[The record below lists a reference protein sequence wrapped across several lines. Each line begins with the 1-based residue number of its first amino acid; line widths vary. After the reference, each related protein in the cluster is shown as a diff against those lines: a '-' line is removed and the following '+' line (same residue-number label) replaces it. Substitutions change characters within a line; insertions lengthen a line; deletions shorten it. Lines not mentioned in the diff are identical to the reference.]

1 MIARVSTIDAHV
13 GGQGVRLVV
22 DGLPRLSGASM
33 TQKRDSLRRR
43 ADDIRRAI
51 LLEPRG
57 HANLRAA
64 VFTEPVAP
72 GSQAGL
78 LFLDADGYPPFS
90 GHALIAALTI
100 ALERGLIHG
109 GGEVIT
115 LDTVAGSIRA
125 RAMVTTR
132 GGAPRVESVA
142 WTGDPA
148 FVLAAGHAVRLGS
161 REVRVDLAFGGLFH
175 AIVDTEA
182 IGIPLTEA
190 RLPDLSRLA
199 VDICAALNSS
209 GTIVHP
215 GDASIAGIGAVTF
228 TSAPQD
234 PEAHLRNLT
243 VSAGG
248 RINRSPGGT
257 STAAVMSV
265 LDAMGL
271 LLEDQPFVHEGFSGT
286 LFRGRVVGR
295 AHAGELPAI
304 VAEIEGSA
312 WITGEHTF
320 FLDEDD
326 PCREG
331 TP

>member
-1 MIARVSTIDAHV
+1 MIAVVKTIDAHA

-22 DGLPRLSGASM
+22 EGLPRLIGASM
-33 TQKRDSLRRR
+33 AQKRDSLRRR
-43 ADDIRRAI
+43 ADEIRRAI

-57 HANLRAA
+57 HAHLRAA
-64 VFTEPVAP
+64 VFTEPVSP
-72 GSQAGL
+72 ESQAGL
-78 LFLDADGYPPFS
+78 LFLDNDGYPSLS
-90 GHALIAALTI
+90 GHAIIAALTI

-109 GGEVIT
+109 AGDVIT

-142 WTGDPA
+142 WTGVPA
-148 FVLAAGHAVRLGS
+148 FVSAAGHAVRLGA
-161 REVRVDLAFGGLFH
+161 REVRVDLAFGGIFH

-182 IGIPLTEA
+182 IGIPLTV
-190 RLPDLSRLA
+190 SRLA
-199 VDICAALNSS
+199 DLSKLAVEICAALNSS
-209 GTIVHP
+209 AVIAHP
-215 GDASIAGIGAVTF
+215 ADAAISGVDAVTF

-295 AHAGELPAI
+295 AQAGELPAI
-304 VAEIEGSA
+304 VAEVTGSA

-331 TP
+331 AP